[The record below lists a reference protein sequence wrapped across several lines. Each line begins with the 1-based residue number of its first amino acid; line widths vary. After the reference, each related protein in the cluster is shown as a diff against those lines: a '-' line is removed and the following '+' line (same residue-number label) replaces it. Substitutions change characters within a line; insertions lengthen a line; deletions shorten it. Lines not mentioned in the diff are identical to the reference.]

1 MIYGHTSLVEDE
13 FYNYTKPEEMNNI
26 EDLHNIIDDAIEG
39 GQEDRKQADKFLA
52 KQQRDALDLLAVIT
66 SGREEI
72 EELDL
77 IKLENDQK
85 KVLQKRMEL
94 ELNLA
99 IDAVNS
105 LSEILKT
112 TKYTDFVSGLDS
124 YNRSAADMLRFI
136 KEDLS

>member
-1 MIYGHTSLVEDE
+1 
-13 FYNYTKPEEMNNI
+13 MNNI

-112 TKYTDFVSGLDS
+112 KKYTDFVSGLDS